1 MRFDVCKYVIATNDS
16 ELRQWL
22 NYDRLASFS
31 PGLKIDGCDD
41 IRSCDRD
48 NNDGERADH
57 DDTQPEVIL
66 TYKMTSA
73 GPPTKVDI

>member
-1 MRFDVCKYVIATNDS
+1 VEYVIATNDS

-22 NYDRLASFS
+22 NYDRLASS
-31 PGLKIDGCDD
+31 PGLKIDGRDD

-48 NNDGERADH
+48 NNDSECADH

-66 TYKMTSA
+66 TNKMTSA
-73 GPPTKVDI
+73 GSSIKVDI